1 MYMSVP
7 GIRGLS
13 DMKTEIVKTR
23 IGPSETETAGAELTF
38 CSHLNLNVGDK
49 NYDSQI

>member
-23 IGPSETETAGAELTF
+23 IGPSETETAGEELTF